1 MHVCVSLHD
10 TNSSTKKSGLMP
22 QVPLQRACP
31 PLDGRYYTGE
41 LDFKVSRKEL
51 PNTSDMWGRK
61 GQKAT
66 ENFKLQ
72 YTS

>member
-1 MHVCVSLHD
+1 
-10 TNSSTKKSGLMP
+10 MP
-22 QVPLQRACP
+22 QVPLQRACQ